1 MNIRPTFRQH
11 FTAKT
16 LTKCFLLYSYR
27 PREGTA
33 RLHTTA
39 VSKALSTEHNKTA
52 VFHQSRLQYN
62 LSAVI
67 HQKGPSPYKKAEI
80 VLQFLEN
87 FRHSKRILEPVF
99 LDIAERIFSAHF
111 GNYVAKPKTSG
122 VHLRL

>member
-1 MNIRPTFRQH
+1 MIIKLKKKKK
-11 FTAKT
+11 KT

-33 RLHTTA
+33 RLHATA

-52 VFHQSRLQYN
+52 VFHQSCVQYN

-80 VLQFLEN
+80 VLQFLGILES
-87 FRHSKRILEPVF
+87 FWRILDTLKEF
-99 LDIAERIFSAHF
+99 
-111 GNYVAKPKTSG
+111 
-122 VHLRL
+122 